1 MKITVQLCLIV
12 LFSATIARLNA
23 QNTTSRKGN
32 LYMYWGWNQARYT
45 DSDIHFQGNNYDFTL
60 ENVVAR
66 DRQTP
71 FDASVY
77 FGLSTITIPQVNYKI
92 GYFWHDKYDISFGID
107 HMKYVM
113 RQDQTVKI
121 KGYLQQTGSRF
132 DGTYTGQDV
141 VLSEDFLTFEHTD
154 GLNYLNFEVNRY
166 DKITDLGKIKLKGIE
181 INLTEGI
188 SVGAML
194 PKTNTQLLKNKRH
207 DAYHLAGYG
216 VGLKVGLN
224 VTFWRHFFIQ
234 SDLKGGFINMPNIR
248 TTASESDR
256 AAQHFFYWQGNI
268 LFGLQFKIKKYEK

>member
-12 LFSATIARLNA
+12 LFSTITARLNA
-23 QNTTSRKGN
+23 QNTTPRKGN

-45 DSDIHFQGNNYDFTL
+45 DSDLHFQGNNYDFTL

-71 FDASVY
+71 FDAKIY
-77 FGLSTITIPQVNYKI
+77 FGLETITIPQVNYKI

-113 RQDQTVKI
+113 KQDQTVKI
-121 KGYLQQTGSRF
+121 KGYMQQTGSRF

-166 DKITDLGKIKLKGIE
+166 DKITDLGKIKFKGIE

-188 SVGAML
+188 SVGALL

-207 DAYHLAGYG
+207 DAYHFAGYG

-224 VTFWRHFFIQ
+224 ATFWRHFFIQ

-256 AAQHFFYWQGNI
+256 AAQHFFYWQNNI
-268 LFGLQFKIKKYEK
+268 LFGFQFKIKNYKK

>member
-12 LFSATIARLNA
+12 LFSTTIARLNA
-23 QNTTSRKGN
+23 QNATSRKGN

-45 DSDIHFQGNNYDFTL
+45 DSDLHFKGNNYDFTL

-77 FGLSTITIPQVNYKI
+77 FGLETLTIPQVNYKI

-113 RQDQTVKI
+113 KQDQTVKI
-121 KGYLQQTGSRF
+121 KGYMQQTGSRF

-154 GLNYLNFEVNRY
+154 GLNYVNFEVNRY

-207 DAYHLAGYG
+207 DAYHLSGYG

>member
-1 MKITVQLCLIV
+1 MKIIVQLSIIACL
-12 LFSATIARLNA
+12 SATITTSNA
-23 QNTTSRKGN
+23 QNATPRKGT
-32 LYMYWGWNQARYT
+32 LYMYWGWNQAKYSN
-45 DSDIHFQGNNYDFTL
+45 SDLHFQGNNYDFTL

-92 GYFWHDKYDISFGID
+92 GYFLNDKYDISFGVD

-113 RQDQTVKI
+113 KQDQTVKI
-121 KGYLQQTGSRF
+121 NGTINNSDSRF
-132 DGTYTGQDV
+132 DGVFVNKDI
-141 VLSEDFLTFEHTD
+141 VLTEDFLTFEHTD

-166 DKITDLGKIKLKGIE
+166 DKIIDFSKIKLKGVE

-188 SVGAML
+188 SAGALL
-194 PKTNTQLLKNKRH
+194 PRTNTQLLKNKRH
-207 DAYHLAGYG
+207 DAYHFAGYG

-256 AAQHFFYWQGNI
+256 ASQHFFYLQSNI
-268 LFGLQFKIKKYEK
+268 LFGFQFRIKDYKK